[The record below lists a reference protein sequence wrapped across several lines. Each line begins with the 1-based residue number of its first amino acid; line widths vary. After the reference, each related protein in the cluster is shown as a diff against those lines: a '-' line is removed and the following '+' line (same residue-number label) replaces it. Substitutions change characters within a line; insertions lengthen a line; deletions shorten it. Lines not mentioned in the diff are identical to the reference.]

1 MICEEQD
8 KSKTKTPLQNWSF
21 QPGLSHSLKRIK
33 QNKKVSIATKNRIAK
48 EMNTKVV
55 TETLNKHTKQRL
67 ETHF

>member
-1 MICEEQD
+1 VICEEKD
-8 KSKTKTPLQNWSF
+8 KSTWKIVQNWSF

-33 QNKKVSIATKNRIAK
+33 ETENVSITKKNRIAK
-48 EMNTKVV
+48 EMNTKVM